1 MSAREEILGRAR
13 RALAD
18 VPDVDPALDVPV
30 DRPGPGRDRT
40 PEEVVDL
47 FAEKVADYRA
57 VVERATADTA
67 PGLVAAALHGR
78 APLAGSGPLRVLV
91 PPGFPDAL
99 VPSGIEVVHDGPD
112 VAVSE
117 LDRCDGVLSTAALG
131 IAETGTIVLDHGAG
145 QGRRAA
151 TLVPDLHVCVVRT
164 DQVVPGV
171 PDAVAALDPRRPSTW
186 ISGPSATSDI
196 ELDRVEGVHGP
207 RTLHVLIVAADAR
220 PPAAPLEQAPV
231 PTAG

>member
-1 MSAREEILGRAR
+1 MTSAREAILGRAR
-13 RALAD
+13 RALTD

-30 DRPGPGRDRT
+30 VRPTPGRDRT
-40 PEEVVDL
+40 HEQVVDL
-47 FAEKVADYRA
+47 FAEQVADYRA
-57 VVERATADTA
+57 VVQRATPDTA
-67 PGLVAAALHGR
+67 RGLVAAALEGR
-78 APLAGSGPLRVLV
+78 TPLSGSGALRVLV

-99 VPSGIEVVHDGPD
+99 VPDGIEVVRDGPD

-117 LDRCDGVLSTAALG
+117 LDRCDGVLSTAAIG
-131 IAETGTIVLDHGAG
+131 IAETGTIVLDHGEG

-164 DQVVPGV
+164 DQIVPGV
-171 PDAVAALDPRRPSTW
+171 ADAVAALDPRRPSTW

-207 RTLHVLIVAADAR
+207 RALHVLVVAA
-220 PPAAPLEQAPV
+220 
-231 PTAG
+231 G